1 MRNQLML
8 KPEEESQNTIDTRNP
23 HRKLPHR
30 VTYNAEG
37 LEGKQFHTHLYPVTE
52 REDAPLFV

>member
-1 MRNQLML
+1 ML
-8 KPEEESQNTIDTRNP
+8 KPEEESQNTIDTRNPHRKLP

>member
-1 MRNQLML
+1 ML

-23 HRKLPHR
+23 HRKLPHH
-30 VTYNAEG
+30 VTYKCFSEG

>member
-1 MRNQLML
+1 ML

-23 HRKLPHR
+23 HR
-30 VTYNAEG
+30 VTYNAES

>member
-1 MRNQLML
+1 ML
-8 KPEEESQNTIDTRNP
+8 KPEEESQNTINTSNP